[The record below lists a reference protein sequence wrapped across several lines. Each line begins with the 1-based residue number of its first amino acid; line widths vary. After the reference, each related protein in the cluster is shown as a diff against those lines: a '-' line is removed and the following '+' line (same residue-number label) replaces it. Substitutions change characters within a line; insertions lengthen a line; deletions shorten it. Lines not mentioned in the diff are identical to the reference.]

1 VSCTIVAAVAE
12 NGVIGRDNDLPWHLP
27 EDLKRFKALT
37 LGRTLLM
44 GRRTFDSIGRPLPGR
59 RTVVLTR
66 DPDWRHEGVEVVHT
80 LAEARDVIR
89 DRDVVLAGGGQLY
102 AALFDEVDRLELT
115 EVHRNVEGDTVF
127 PVLDPTRWR
136 ETARHDRDGYSFVSY
151 RRTGADDADQPTT

>member
-1 VSCTIVAAVAE
+1 VTCTIVAAVAA

-44 GRRTFDSIGRPLPGR
+44 GRRTFDSIGRPLSGR

-66 DPDWRHEGVEVVHT
+66 DPDWQHEGVEVVHT

-102 AALFDEVDRLELT
+102 AALFDDVDRLELT

-127 PVLDPTRWR
+127 PVLDPTGWR
-136 ETARHDRDGYSFVSY
+136 ETARQDRDGYSFVSY
-151 RRTGADDADQPTT
+151 RRTGSDDGDQPTT